1 MKNIWNLFT
10 KLCKWGALT
19 LCAILALQALPISAL
34 FAADAAAPTEQV
46 TTKADA
52 RETALLAAI
61 NQARADTGLSPLSL
75 LPALSRAAD
84 TRARELGTAFSHT
97 RPNGSNFSTAL
108 KEQNVSYRRAGE
120 NIAWGQKSPEE
131 VMKAWMNSDG
141 HRANILNPNFTK
153 IGVGHYQ
160 NAKGTNYWAQLFTY

>member
-97 RPNGSNFSTAL
+97 RPNGQAGFTVLTEHQISYATAAENL
-108 KEQNVSYRRAGE
+108 AAGYTDV
-120 NIAWGQKSPEE
+120 AGVLS
-131 VMKAWMNSDG
+131 AWMQSEG
-141 HRANILNPNFTK
+141 HRANILGGYSHLLLPRGNCSHRRCGSCR
-153 IGVGHYQ
+153 I
-160 NAKGTNYWAQLFTY
+160 